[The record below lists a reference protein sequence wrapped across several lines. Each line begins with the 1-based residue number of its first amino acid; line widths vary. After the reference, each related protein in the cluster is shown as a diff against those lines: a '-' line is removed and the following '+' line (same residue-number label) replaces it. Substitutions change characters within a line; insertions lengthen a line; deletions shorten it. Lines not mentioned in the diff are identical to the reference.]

1 MKEQNLPEK
10 VCQEYAQLPE
20 DQKPLVVAFIAGLL
34 AASEKVA

>member
-10 VCQEYAQLPE
+10 VCQEYTQLPE